1 MLKMPKMP
9 ILGTAMHRKDR
20 NFSSQSGLKALGRLK
35 AGEMNKTEAAYAASL
50 EERCLAGDVL
60 SWQFEAVTLAI
71 GGGVRYTPDFMVMT
85 SDREIQ
91 FHEVKGSRAIFED
104 DAKVKFKVAAS
115 AFPMFHFFVAFSRSK
130 SSGGGFDVEEAA
142 CRIA

>member
-1 MLKMPKMP
+1 
-9 ILGTAMHRKDR
+9 MHTKDR
-20 NFSSQSGLKALGRLK
+20 NFSARSGLKALGRLK
-35 AGEMNKTEAAYAASL
+35 AGEMNKTEAAYASSL
-50 EERCLAGDVL
+50 EARRLAGEIL
-60 SWQFEAVTLAI
+60 SWQFETVTLAI

-91 FHEVKGSRAIFED
+91 FHEVKGSRAIFEE

-115 AFPMFHFFVAFSRSK
+115 VFPMFSFFVAFSRSK
-130 SSGGGFDVEEAA
+130 SSGGGFDVQEAA